1 MNSLIKKENRNK
13 IRPIFQRR
21 IQTPWVLAVLLVTL
35 FLTGLFYYSQNQQI
49 LVYSGYADTLSDYK
63 YQEMRLRH
71 SMARQRENGSQDS
84 ASIISQTMV
93 LREMAVSL
101 SSSAEQLASQGD
113 WMPPISLF
121 ILFEKKVLTNVSDVK
136 RYLNL
141 RRRWIS
147 ELNSFY
153 QKING
158 KTPGVNRDLW
168 NDLEKMRLGETVP
181 LRDFSGLNPELAEEL
196 KHIYFMNA
204 ETATLWIKIDNDET
218 LLICDT
224 LLQYFK
230 LRQLEELSFKF
241 KIQLVFYILSIFL
254 LLATVFFAFY
264 SRQSPD
270 KA

>member
-1 MNSLIKKENRNK
+1 MHSLPEKENRNK
-13 IRPIFQRR
+13 IRPLFRRR

-49 LVYSGYADTLSDYK
+49 IVYSSYADTLTDYK
-63 YQEMRLRH
+63 YQEMRLRR
-71 SMARQRENGSQDS
+71 SIARLREDGGKDS

-101 SSSAEQLASQGD
+101 SSSAEHSANQGD

-121 ILFEKKVLTNVSDVK
+121 ILFEKNVLANVRDVK
-136 RYLNL
+136 RYLSL
-141 RRRWIS
+141 RQRWIS
-147 ELNSFY
+147 ELNLFY
-153 QKING
+153 RKVNG
-158 KTPGVNRDLW
+158 KTPGMNWDLW

-181 LRDFSGLNPELAEEL
+181 PRDFSGLAPELAEEL
-196 KHIYFMNA
+196 KNIYSQNT
-204 ETATLWIKIDNDET
+204 ETAALWTKIDNDET

-230 LRQLEELSFKF
+230 LRQLEELSVKF
-241 KIQLVFYILSIFL
+241 KIQLVFYVLSIFL